1 MTYEKPIFFENDA
14 HWSAQTRGYWVFQD
28 YRFFV
33 PTVFLLFTNDC
44 WFISE
49 NRDKKCILY
58 LFLLKIHSLLN
69 SELYATNCILSA
81 SALVLLDNIV
91 VADPS

>member
-1 MTYEKPIFFENDA
+1 MKNRYFSKMTHIGRPRQEVTGFF
-14 HWSAQTRGYWVFQD
+14 RIIV
-28 YRFFV
+28 FFV

-44 WFISE
+44 WFTSE
-49 NRDKKCILY
+49 YRKCILY
-58 LFLLKIHSLLN
+58 LFLLKIHSLLY
-69 SELYATNCILSA
+69 SELYTTNCILSA

>member
-33 PTVFLLFTNDC
+33 PTVFLCLQTTAG
-44 WFISE
+44 
-49 NRDKKCILY
+49 LH
-58 LFLLKIHSLLN
+58 LKI
-69 SELYATNCILSA
+69 ETKSA
-81 SALVLLDNIV
+81 YYTFFF
-91 VADPS
+91 

>member
-14 HWSAQTRGYWVFQD
+14 HWSAQTRGDWVFQD

-44 WFISE
+44 WFTSE

-58 LFLLKIHSLLN
+58 LLLLKIHCLLN

>member
-28 YRFFV
+28 YRF
-33 PTVFLLFTNDC
+33 
-44 WFISE
+44 
-49 NRDKKCILY
+49 LY
-58 LFLLKIHSLLN
+58 PPYFSCLQTTAGLHLNIETKSAYYNLFLLKIHSLLN

>member
-1 MTYEKPIFFENDA
+1 MKNRYFSKMTHIGRPRQEVTGFF
-14 HWSAQTRGYWVFQD
+14 RIIV
-28 YRFFV
+28 FFV

-44 WFISE
+44 WFTSE

-58 LFLLKIHSLLN
+58 LFLLKIHSVLN